1 MTFAVLLFDLIFIS
15 LKQLSYTIINS
26 IMLKQNIFD
35 TMYTL
40 LNSEFRWEEAWS
52 KQLGNF

>member
-15 LKQLSYTIINS
+15 LKQLSYNIINS

-40 LNSEFRWEEAWS
+40 LNSEFR
-52 KQLGNF
+52 